1 MPDPLV
7 VNAAELL
14 RRPGTDKVIEVA
26 VPLGT
31 LDIDDERFPDGAEVS
46 VRLHLESLSDGI
58 VVDGELSV
66 PWHGSCRRCLTPAAG
81 VTRSEVHELYQRTL
95 TDPDA
100 FEIVG
105 EQLDLRPVVRELA
118 LLDAPSTPLCRAD
131 CAGLCPSCGIN
142 RNDHECECAP
152 PPPDPRWAALDELK
166 GLLASDDPGD
176 VPDDA
181 A

>member
-1 MPDPLV
+1 MADPLV

-14 RRPGTDKVIEVA
+14 RRPGSDKDIELA
-26 VPLGT
+26 VPLDG
-31 LDIDDERFPDGAEVS
+31 LDIDDERFPEGAEVS

-58 VVDGELSV
+58 VVDGELAV
-66 PWHGSCRRCLTPAAG
+66 PWHGSCRRCLVPASGIA
-81 VTRSEVHELYQRTL
+81 RSEVHELYQRTL

-105 EQLDLRPVVRELA
+105 DQLDLRPVVRELV
-118 LLDAPSTPLCRAD
+118 LLDAPSTPLCRDD

-142 RNDHECECAP
+142 RNDDVCECAP
-152 PPPDPRWAALDELK
+152 PPPDPRWAALDDLK
-166 GLLASDDPGD
+166 RLFPGEPGD
-176 VPDDA
+176 GDPDDA